1 MNSVSSKINF
11 KSTISGQTQESD
23 EDNTES
29 KNDNNNETK
38 ENNESIKPTSNNENN
53 SVIVEESDINDWRY
67 KLIGILKIS
76 FYIFISIYFVYK
88 SIIYKY

>member
-1 MNSVSSKINF
+1 MNSVSSKINL

-53 SVIVEESDINDWRY
+53 SVIVEESDINDW
-67 KLIGILKIS
+67 K
-76 FYIFISIYFVYK
+76 
-88 SIIYKY
+88 